1 MIGVFGRLAA
11 NVLKPRVSTTIGR
24 STVHTFQ
31 GHRLSTQSAMPLITL
46 LKPILP
52 MEPNTATEEMF
63 TDSVMRKRRLKMKK
77 HKLRK
82 RRKRQKA
89 EKRKQSQGK

>member
-1 MIGVFGRLAA
+1 MFRLLGRLAVSA
-11 NVLKPRVSTTIGR
+11 ARPRLPLAGLNRRMHYISNYN
-24 STVHTFQ
+24 
-31 GHRLSTQSAMPLITL
+31 LSQPSILPITL
-46 LKPILP
+46 LKPVIP
-52 MEPNTATEEMF
+52 IENETSREEMF

-89 EKRKQSQGK
+89 ETRKQSRGK